1 MFLRRLS
8 NEQKGLFLELALKAA
23 EANHVIE
30 ESEKV
35 LLIAYADEMGIEPI
49 EYSSTELL
57 KIITDMKRISSQKEL
72 KQMMVEIVAM
82 TMSDLSY
89 DEEERKFIDNLSA
102 QWGIS
107 QDTVEKMRDC
117 VNEYMNIINKMN
129 ALIDLGN

>member
-23 EANHVIE
+23 EVNHVIE

-49 EYSSTELL
+49 EYSSMELL

-102 QWGIS
+102 HWEIS
-107 QDTVEKMRDC
+107 RDTVEKMRYC

-129 ALIDLGN
+129 ALVDLEN